1 MKELPHTHSCFVC
14 GESNPLG
21 MKLRFHTDGRVVTT
35 KFRPRAEHIGFKGVV
50 HGGLTATVL
59 DEIMVWACVVATRK
73 FAFCAELNV
82 RYLQPLSPGEE
93 VTVTSE
99 LVADRKG
106 RILEA
111 KAAILNT
118 AGKTLAEATGKY
130 IPIKSGDTSLMMAD
144 FASDARW
151 LIEPSPVN

>member
-1 MKELPHTHSCFVC
+1 M
-14 GESNPLG
+14 
-21 MKLRFHTDGRVVTT
+21 TT

-82 RYLQPLSPGEE
+82 RYLLPLVPDEE
-93 VTVTSE
+93 AIVKSE

-111 KAAILNT
+111 KATIHNA

-130 IPIKSGDTSLMMAD
+130 IPIKSGDISLMMAD

-151 LIEPSPVN
+151 LLEPGTVN